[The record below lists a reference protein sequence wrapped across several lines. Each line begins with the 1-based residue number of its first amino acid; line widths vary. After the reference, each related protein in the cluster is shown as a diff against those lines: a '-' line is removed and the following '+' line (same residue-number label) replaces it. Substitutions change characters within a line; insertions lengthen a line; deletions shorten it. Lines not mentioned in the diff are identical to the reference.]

1 MAYAWRY
8 LRRPIFDGSRDVL
21 DMTATVEAAARQGF
35 YLSPVYRRRERNHA
49 RLLLM
54 IDQGGS
60 MAPLHRFTRDLAETA
75 LDDSRLEQIEVVYFH
90 NVPGE
95 YLYGD
100 AYLTHPLKQ
109 EEVLGRCMNETSVL
123 IVSDAGA
130 ARGYRKLP
138 RIQATTEA
146 LLQLKQR
153 TSLIAW
159 LNPMPQARWTGAS
172 AQIIAHL
179 APMCQMD
186 QDGLSRAIDIVRG

>member
-8 LRRPIFDGSRDVL
+8 LR
-21 DMTATVEAAARQGF
+21 
-35 YLSPVYRRRERNHA
+35 
-49 RLLLM
+49 
-54 IDQGGS
+54 
-60 MAPLHRFTRDLAETA
+60 RFTRDLAETA
-75 LDDSRLEQIEVVYFH
+75 LDDSRLEQVEVVYFH

-100 AYLTHPLKQ
+100 AYLTRPVKQ
-109 EEVLGRCMNETSVL
+109 EEVLSRCTNETSVL

-130 ARGYRKLP
+130 ARGCRRLP

-146 LLQLKQR
+146 LFQLKQR
-153 TSLIAW
+153 SSLIAW